1 LEETA
6 VSCAEWEERV
16 ALWAGGDVEGSEAAG
31 VEQHTADCAGCREFA
46 AGIAA
51 DLAALRADPIT
62 AADLA
67 AVRTRVLAEIEARR
81 RPWWR
86 GAWAWALA
94 GAAAAVIAVLVRTPP
109 PGPVPKPPLVA
120 MAHPPAP
127 YVERFT
133 PARPASPRMIMRAAL
148 PGPAPAP
155 KAEPLVIELLTDDP
169 DVIIYWIASEGDNP
183 K

>member
-1 LEETA
+1 LEEAA

-16 ALWAGGDVEGSEAAG
+16 ALWAGGDVEGSEAAE
-31 VEQHTADCAGCREFA
+31 VERHTADCAGCREFA
-46 AGIAA
+46 AGITA

-62 AADLA
+62 AADLT
-67 AVRTRVLAEIEARR
+67 AVRTRVLARIDAVR

-86 GAWAWALA
+86 TVWAWGFA
-94 GAAAAVIAVLVRTPP
+94 AAAAVIAVFATVPR
-109 PGPVPKPPLVA
+109 PGPAPAPPRVA
-120 MAHPPAP
+120 MAHPTAP

-133 PARPASPRMIMRAAL
+133 PARPPPRRVIMRAA
-148 PGPAPAP
+148 APAP
-155 KAEPLVIELLTDDP
+155 PPAPKPEPLVIKLLTDDP